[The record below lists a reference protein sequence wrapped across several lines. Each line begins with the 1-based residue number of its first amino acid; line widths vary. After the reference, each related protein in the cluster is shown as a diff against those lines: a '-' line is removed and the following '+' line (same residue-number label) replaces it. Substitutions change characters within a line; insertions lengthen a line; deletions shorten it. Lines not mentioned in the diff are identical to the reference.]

1 MWYAAGM
8 AAASPPSTGHAPAPQ
23 RHHEPLALRTV
34 FVAPQR
40 AERPVQTAGNG
51 IAGDCPLCAG
61 HESRTP
67 PTVLQCPA
75 NPAVPW
81 HVRLVPNQ
89 FPVVTEA
96 APARVPDDL
105 AGLRQ
110 PAHGVHEVLVES
122 PEHERSILAIDAD
135 HWRDAWEL
143 CRSRLAMLAERSD
156 LAWAFV
162 FKNSG
167 PAAGA
172 SLEHVHSQLVALDF
186 LPPLVAGKIAIAG
199 CSSDPFGS
207 LIRQAEAEQRVVAEQ
222 GDLVA
227 LVPHAPRQPFETM
240 ILPRSACRHFHA
252 ADADAVTAIAAL
264 TQRIIARLNRVAPRA
279 DYNWWLHQAP
289 FAAVGTS
296 APGIEQWHWHLEI
309 LPRLSA
315 FAGFELATGCHITT
329 MSPAESA
336 RRLRE
341 A

>member
-1 MWYAAGM
+1 MWYAPGM
-8 AAASPPSTGHAPAPQ
+8 SRDPSPALGQHPAPQ

-40 AERPVQTAGNG
+40 AERPVQADHGSVV
-51 IAGDCPLCAG
+51 ADCPFCRG

-67 PTVLQCPA
+67 PAVLASPA
-75 NPAVPW
+75 DPQLPW

-89 FPVVTEA
+89 FPVVTSA
-96 APARVPDDL
+96 AAATTPSDL

-110 PAHGVHEVLVES
+110 PAHGVHEVLIEA
-122 PEHERSILAIDAD
+122 PRHERSILAIEPGS
-135 HWRDAWEL
+135 WRDAWEL
-143 CRSRLAMLAERSD
+143 ARRRLAMLAERPD

-167 PAAGA
+167 AAAGA

-199 CSSDPFGS
+199 CADDPFGAV
-207 LIRQAEAEQRVVAEQ
+207 IRQAEAEQRIVAAQ

-240 ILPRSACRHFHA
+240 ILPRTACRHFHA
-252 ADADAVTAIAAL
+252 ADAEAVTALAAL
-264 TQRIIARLNRVAPRA
+264 TQRVIARLDRLVPGAG
-279 DYNWWLHQAP
+279 YNWWLHQAP
-289 FAAVGTS
+289 FASVGST

-309 LPRLSA
+309 VPRLA
-315 FAGFELATGCHITT
+315 EFAGFELATGCHITT

>member
-1 MWYAAGM
+1 M
-8 AAASPPSTGHAPAPQ
+8 SVDQPPSAARGPVPL

-40 AERPVQTAGNG
+40 AMRPVQTGRAG
-51 IAGDCPLCAG
+51 AAADCPFCAG

-67 PTVLQCPA
+67 PAVLRKPEDA
-75 NPAVPW
+75 ALPW
-81 HVRLVPNQ
+81 HVRLVPNE
-89 FPVVTEA
+89 FPVVMEA
-96 APARVPDDL
+96 APGGPAPDGS
-105 AGLRQ
+105 GLRQ
-110 PAHGVHEVLVES
+110 PAHGVHEVLVEC
-122 PEHERSILAIDAD
+122 PDHERSILAIPPAR
-135 HWRDAWEL
+135 WRDAWEL
-143 CRSRLAMLAERSD
+143 CRRRLAALSERSD

-186 LPPLVAGKIAIAG
+186 LPPFVAGKIAIAG
-199 CSSDPFGS
+199 CASDPFGS
-207 LIRQAEAEQRVVAEQ
+207 LIRLAEAEGRIVAEQ

-227 LVPHAPRQPFETM
+227 LVPHAPRQPFETL

-252 ADADAVTAIAAL
+252 ADADAVAAVASL
-264 TQRIIARLNRVAPRA
+264 TQRVVARLDRIVPGA

-289 FAAVGTS
+289 FASVGSTS
-296 APGIEQWHWHLEI
+296 AGIENWHWHLEI
-309 LPRLSA
+309 LPRLA
-315 FAGFELATGCHITT
+315 EFAGFELATGCHITT

>member
-1 MWYAAGM
+1 MSDALSAADKGL
-8 AAASPPSTGHAPAPQ
+8 PPH
-23 RHHEPLALRTV
+23 RHHEPLTLRTV

-40 AERPVQTAGNG
+40 AERPIVTAGG
-51 IAGDCPLCAG
+51 VAADCPFCAG

-67 PTVLQCPA
+67 PAVLRSPA
-75 NPAVPW
+75 DARLPW
-81 HVRLVPNQ
+81 RVRLVPNQ
-89 FPVVTEA
+89 FPVVVET
-96 APARVPDDL
+96 APATAPDG

-122 PEHERSILAIDAD
+122 PTHERSILAIEPDT
-135 HWRDAWEL
+135 WRETWDV
-143 CRSRLAMLAERSD
+143 CRRRLAALADRAD

-167 PAAGA
+167 VRAGA

-199 CSSDPFGS
+199 CARDPFGA
-207 LIRQAEAEQRVVAEQ
+207 LIAAAEAEGRIVAEQ
-222 GDLVA
+222 DDVVA
-227 LVPHAPRQPFETM
+227 LVPHAPRQPFETV
-240 ILPRSACRHFHA
+240 ILPRRACRHFHA
-252 ADADAVTAIAAL
+252 ADDDAVAAVAAL
-264 TQRIIARLNRVAPRA
+264 TQRVVARLDRIAPGT

-289 FAAVGTS
+289 FASVGSTS
-296 APGIEQWHWHLEI
+296 SGLENWHWHLEI
-309 LPRLSA
+309 LPRVA
-315 FAGFELATGCHITT
+315 EFAGFELATGCHITT

>member
-1 MWYAAGM
+1 MSDALPATPGHET
-8 AAASPPSTGHAPAPQ
+8 PPH

-40 AERPVQTAGNG
+40 AERPILTRGVA
-51 IAGDCPLCAG
+51 ADCPFCAG

-67 PTVLQCPA
+67 PAVLRSPA
-75 NPAVPW
+75 DPQLPW
-81 HVRLVPNQ
+81 RVRLVPNQ
-89 FPVVTEA
+89 FPVVVEA
-96 APARVPDDL
+96 APATALDG

-122 PEHERSILAIDAD
+122 PAHERSILAIAPDA
-135 HWRDAWEL
+135 WRDAWDV
-143 CRSRLAMLAERSD
+143 CRRRLAELADRAD
-156 LAWAFV
+156 LAWALV

-167 PAAGA
+167 VRAGA

-199 CSSDPFGS
+199 CARDPFGG
-207 LIRQAEAEQRVVAEQ
+207 LIAAAEAEGRIVAEQ
-222 GDLVA
+222 DDVVA
-227 LVPHAPRQPFETM
+227 LVPHAPRQPFETL
-240 ILPRSACRHFHA
+240 ILPRRPCRHFHA
-252 ADADAVTAIAAL
+252 ADDAAVAAVAAL
-264 TQRIIARLNRVAPRA
+264 TQRVIARLDRIAPGT

-289 FAAVGTS
+289 FASVGTTS
-296 APGIEQWHWHLEI
+296 TGLENWHWHLEI
-309 LPRLSA
+309 LPRLA
-315 FAGFELATGCHITT
+315 EFAGFELATGCHITT

>member
-1 MWYAAGM
+1 M
-8 AAASPPSTGHAPAPQ
+8 TAPH

-40 AERPVQTAGNG
+40 AERPVQGGRGGGGAT
-51 IAGDCPLCAG
+51 DCPFCAG
-61 HESRTP
+61 QESRTP
-67 PTVLQCPA
+67 P
-75 NPAVPW
+75 AVARMPDDDSRPW

-89 FPVVTEA
+89 YPVVAEA
-96 APARVPDDL
+96 DPHPGVGGP

-122 PEHERSILAIDAD
+122 PTHEQSILAIEPAR
-135 HWRDAWEL
+135 WRDAWEV
-143 CRSRLAMLAERSD
+143 CRRRLATLAARAD

-167 PAAGA
+167 AGAGA

-186 LPPLVAGKIAIAG
+186 LPPLVAGKLAIAG
-199 CSSDPFGS
+199 CSSDPFGTV
-207 LIRQAEAEQRVVAEQ
+207 IRQAEAEDRIVAEQ

-227 LVPHAPRQPFETM
+227 LVPHALRQPFETV
-240 ILPRSACRHFHA
+240 ILPRSRARHFHA
-252 ADADAVTAIAAL
+252 ADAGAVAALAAL
-264 TQRIIARLNRVAPRA
+264 TQRVIARLDRLVPGA

-289 FAAVGTS
+289 FESVGSTS
-296 APGIEQWHWHLEI
+296 SGIEHWHWHLEI
-309 LPRLSA
+309 LPRLA
-315 FAGFELATGCHITT
+315 EFAGFELGTGCHITT
-329 MSPAESA
+329 MTPAESA

>member
-1 MWYAAGM
+1 M
-8 AAASPPSTGHAPAPQ
+8 AAASPPSSGKHPAPQ

-40 AERPVQTAGNG
+40 AERPVLTGGGG
-51 IAGDCPLCAG
+51 IAADCPFCTG

-67 PTVLQCPA
+67 PTVMQCPA
-75 NPAVPW
+75 DVKRPW

-89 FPVVTEA
+89 FPVVTDA
-96 APARVPDDL
+96 APTTAPRDL

-122 PEHERSILAIDAD
+122 PTHERSILAIDAD
-135 HWRDAWEL
+135 RWRDAWEL
-143 CRSRLAMLAERSD
+143 CRGRLAMLAERPD

-199 CSSDPFGS
+199 CAGDPFGA
-207 LIRQAEAEQRVVAEQ
+207 LIRQAEAEDRIVAEQ

-227 LVPHAPRQPFETM
+227 LVPHAPRQPFETV
-240 ILPRSACRHFHA
+240 ILPRTACRHYHA
-252 ADADAVTAIAAL
+252 ADADAVTALAAL
-264 TQRIIARLNRVAPRA
+264 TQRIIARLTRIAPQA
-279 DYNWWLHQAP
+279 NYNWWLHQAP
-289 FAAVGTS
+289 FASVGAS
-296 APGIEQWHWHLEI
+296 APGIEHWHWHLEI
-309 LPRLSA
+309 LPRLSE

-329 MSPAESA
+329 MSPVESA